1 MMTASLKRRVEVL
14 EGRILGPGSDYSAQF
29 DADALAIYSGMAYLD
44 ATMDP
49 TYHEVEPTAIY
60 ARGEEL
66 RNKIYG
72 PIIPAHL
79 DQRLKRYTK
88 ASGEF
93 ELAFGREPKAG
104 DVLCY
109 QHLELTHSP
118 ENLSS
123 HFGKLIAAWQRQL
136 PHLPCPLKFEIGGL
150 FRRLRPERRN
160 EPAKWEEDFTVQP
173 EIRWLK
179 IPEVISNTDIDA
191 MLTIP
196 AVVFLGVIGD
206 KHRCRPAIDEELQAA
221 ATELPSR
228 EPTGFMYGNQRF
240 CELLVE
246 VMGA

>member
-1 MMTASLKRRVEVL
+1 MTMANLKRRVEIL
-14 EGRILGPGSDYSAQF
+14 EMLHSAPGSDYSAEF
-29 DADALAIYSGMAYLD
+29 DADALTIYSGMAYLD

-49 TYHEVEPTAIY
+49 TYHDVEPKLTYI
-60 ARGEEL
+60 RGGDL
-66 RNKIYG
+66 RKKIYG

-79 DQRLKRYTK
+79 DQRLTRYTR

-104 DVLCY
+104 DVLSY
-109 QHLELTHSP
+109 QHLSLTHSP

-123 HFGKLIAAWQRQL
+123 HFGKLITAWQRQL
-136 PHLPCPLKFEIGGL
+136 PDLTCPLKFENGGL
-150 FRRLRPERRN
+150 FRRLRPERRD
-160 EPAKWEEDFTVQP
+160 EPAKWEEDVTVQP

-179 IPEVISNTDIDA
+179 ISEVISNTDIDS

-196 AVVFLGVIGD
+196 AVVFQGVIGD
-206 KHRCRPAIDEELQAA
+206 KHRCRPASEEELQGA

>member
-1 MMTASLKRRVEVL
+1 MTMANLKRRVEIL
-14 EGRILGPGSDYSAQF
+14 EMRHSAPGSDCSAQF
-29 DADALAIYSGMAYLD
+29 DADALTIYSSMAYLD

-49 TYHEVEPTAIY
+49 TYHDVEPSGIY
-60 ARGEEL
+60 ARGKEL
-66 RNKIYG
+66 HNRIYG

-79 DQRLKRYTK
+79 DQRLKRYTR

-109 QHLELTHSP
+109 QHLEMTHSL

-123 HFGKLIAAWQRQL
+123 HFGELMAAWQRQL
-136 PHLPCPLKFEIGGL
+136 PHLTCPLKFENGGL
-150 FRRLRPERRN
+150 FRRLRTERRD
-160 EPAKWEEDFTVQP
+160 EPANWEEDVTVQP
-173 EIRWLK
+173 EIRWLR

-206 KHRCRPAIDEELQAA
+206 KHGCRPASEEELQGA

>member
-1 MMTASLKRRVEVL
+1 MMTANLKRRVEVL
-14 EGRILGPGSDYSAQF
+14 EGRILGRASDCSAQF

-49 TYHEVEPTAIY
+49 TYHDVEPTPTYI
-60 ARGEEL
+60 RGRDL
-66 RNKIYG
+66 REKIFG

-79 DQRLKRYTK
+79 DQRLKRYTR

-93 ELAFGREPKAG
+93 ELAFGREPRTG

-109 QHLELTHSP
+109 QYLALTHSP

-123 HFGKLIAAWQRQL
+123 HFGKLTAAWQRQL
-136 PHLPCPLKFEIGGL
+136 PHLTCPLKFENGGL
-150 FRRLRPERRN
+150 FRRLRPERRD
-160 EPAKWEEDFTVQP
+160 EPAKWEEDVTVQP

-206 KHRCRPAIDEELQAA
+206 KHRCRPASEEELPGA

-228 EPTGFMYGNQRF
+228 EPIGFMYAKQIF
-240 CELLVE
+240 CEALVE
-246 VMGA
+246 VMGM